1 MKAYRTNSYFT
12 IFLLLCSLIMLSGC
26 DKKTTDNEPLLKS
39 VISIQSAENISTTSA
54 LLVARVTPNQDG
66 TTINFMYR
74 ATTDALWTSKVF
86 TEKLTGTKA
95 FRVDVALIDLVP
107 NTQYTFYAKSTNSAG
122 EVISSMMTFTTAK
135 LTGAVIKIKAAQ
147 NVKIST
153 ASLSA
158 SIIPNQ
164 ENTIVSFEY
173 QTINSAW
180 KSQTLSA
187 GFNGTDSI
195 KVNLD
200 LYDLQANTLYNF
212 RIKATNVAGETLSET
227 ASFTTYAVNDYDGNY
242 YHSVTI
248 GSQTWLKENFRGTHY
263 SNGDPIANVTD
274 PNSWASLNTGAYC
287 WYNNDPEIGKVYGGL
302 YNWYTGADSRGLIVG
317 WHTPTGYEQ
326 ADLMNNFKDY
336 ITAGLSVMETGNT
349 HWLNTKYSATNST
362 GFSALPNGAFSFDQ
376 TSQKFVFIALHNSAS
391 FWSLT
396 DGGSSADA
404 TIIQNYNCGF
414 GVGAVCDK
422 KNGMGIR
429 LLKN

>member
-1 MKAYRTNSYFT
+1 
-12 IFLLLCSLIMLSGC
+12 MLSGC
-26 DKKTTDNEPLLKS
+26 DKKTNADEPLLKS
-39 VISIQSAENISTTSA
+39 VISIQSAENISTTTA
-54 LLVARVTPNQDG
+54 TMVAMVTPNQDN
-66 TTINFMYR
+66 TSVAFMYQSNGSSWKTTVV
-74 ATTDALWTSKVF
+74 ATKLSGTEAVKVTLDLYDLQPSTLYSFKVSVVNAAGTVTSTTSSF
-86 TEKLTGTKA
+86 LTWS
-95 FRVDVALIDLVP
+95 VP
-107 NTQYTFYAKSTNSAG
+107 VLKP
-122 EVISSMMTFTTAK
+122 
-135 LTGAVIKIKAAQ
+135 AVIKIKAAQ

-158 SIIPNQ
+158 SVIPNQ
-164 ENTIVSFEY
+164 DNTVVSFEY

-180 KSQTLSA
+180 KSQTLST

-287 WYNNDPEIGKVYGGL
+287 WYNNDHEIGKVYGGL
-302 YNWYTGADSRGLIVG
+302 YNWWVGADSRGLIVG
-317 WHTPTGYEQ
+317 WHTPTEYEQ
-326 ADLMNNFKDY
+326 DDLMNYLGGWFP
-336 ITAGLSVMETGNT
+336 AGLALAEIGTS
-349 HWLNTKYSATNST
+349 HWVDFKYSATNST
-362 GFSALPNGAFSFDQ
+362 GFSALPNGGRALDSS
-376 TSQKFVFIALHNSAS
+376 TNKFIFFALHNSAT
-391 FWSLT
+391 FWSLS
-396 DGGSSADA
+396 DMGGAGIGTTIVSSK
-404 TIIQNYNCGF
+404 CGF
-414 GVGAVCDK
+414 STGAVFDK
-422 KNGMGIR
+422 KCAVGVR

>member
-158 SIIPNQ
+158 YVIPNQ
-164 ENTIVSFEY
+164 DNTIVSFEY

-180 KSQTLSA
+180 KSQTLST

-274 PNSWASLNTGAYC
+274 PNYWASLNTGAYC

-302 YNWYTGADSRGLIVG
+302 YNWYVGADTRGLIVG
-317 WHTPTGYEQ
+317 WHTPTVYDWT
-326 ADLMNNFKDY
+326 DLMNHFSDWFQAGLAVTETGSAHWQNFKY
-336 ITAGLSVMETGNT
+336 T
-349 HWLNTKYSATNST
+349 ATNSS
-362 GFSALPNGAFSFDQ
+362 GFTALPNGSLGLDPA
-376 TSQKFVFIALHNSAS
+376 TQKFIFFALHNSAT
-391 FWSLT
+391 FWSLNEMNSY
-396 DGGSSADA
+396 GVA
-404 TIIQNYNCGF
+404 TTIENNTCGLGPGDTF
-414 GVGAVCDK
+414 NKSIGI
-422 KNGMGIR
+422 GIR